1 MNKIRNDL
9 RTHTFFSAG
18 GVSTLQEN
26 IEAARDRDIQ
36 LLAVTD
42 PFSAL
47 VVDEDSAGAGFS
59 ENETTDWDAANE
71 EAGDQEEAPIS
82 ENLDGQED
90 VLIRESLGVKLL
102 YGCEADIVSPEGY
115 LFGIGLPGKEEYPGD
130 IIFTPDFI
138 VAGVSSRWKPMEISE
153 AKATQMYINVIR
165 DSKVLMLGNLCKTEL
180 SCDMDELL
188 RVCKEL
194 HKPVEID
201 EQSFLYGDDAV
212 RRIRSLLTKCA
223 EENVMICADS
233 GALSAA
239 KVGQMP
245 QLMAELNEID
255 FPNDLIMNA
264 DSDIFLRNYQKAGF
278 TTINT
283 SWGTY

>member
-1 MNKIRNDL
+1 MNKIKCDL

-18 GVSTLQEN
+18 GLSTLQEN

-47 VVDEDSAGAGFS
+47 VVDEDSGDAEFS
-59 ENETTDWDAANE
+59 ESRTGDIDSGHE
-71 EAGDQEEAPIS
+71 EALE
-82 ENLDGQED
+82 QED

-115 LFGIGLPGKEEYPGD
+115 LFGIGLPGKEEYPD
-130 IIFTPDFI
+130 DVIFTPDFI

-165 DSKVLMLGNLCKTEL
+165 DSKVLMLGNLCKTEI
-180 SCDMDELL
+180 SCDINELL

>member
-18 GVSTLQEN
+18 GLSTLQEN
-26 IEAARDRDIQ
+26 IEAASERGIE

-47 VVDEDSAGAGFS
+47 VVDEDSGDAEFS
-59 ENETTDWDAANE
+59 ESRTGDLDSGHE
-71 EAGDQEEAPIS
+71 EALEQEE
-82 ENLDGQED
+82 

-115 LFGIGLPGKEEYPGD
+115 LFGIGLPGKEEYQGD

-138 VAGVSSRWKPMEISE
+138 IAGVSSKWKPMEISK
-153 AKATQMYINVIR
+153 AKATQMFINVIR
-165 DSKVLMLGNLCKTEL
+165 DKRVLMLGNLCKTEIDY
-180 SCDMDELL
+180 DMTQLL
-188 RVCKEL
+188 MVCKEL

-201 EQSFLYGDDAV
+201 EQSFLYGDVAV
-212 RRIRSLLTKCA
+212 EKIRSLLTKCA

-233 GALSAA
+233 GAMSAK

-245 QLMAELNEID
+245 RLTAELEEID
-255 FPNDLIMNA
+255 FPKDLIMNA
-264 DSDIFLRNYQKAGF
+264 ESEIFLSNYQKAGF
-278 TTINT
+278 ATKNT
-283 SWGTY
+283 AWGTNQ